1 MTRRRYYGFAM
12 VLAVAIVSVTTVT
25 AGIRLWVYNEWIE
38 YKLICTYSDYLY
50 YEIDLQPAPSLLNEF
65 HERYNDTQFSSWTN
79 ANRPYKWDE
88 NRLYLR
94 PWYYLRVMGN
104 SINITEY
111 IAKDSLEGPYSD
123 ALGSGLNYYYCR
135 NLYNNENLFILDPNR
150 DDPTEY
156 IEIQDYAWLLTT
168 LAPPPPVN

>member
-1 MTRRRYYGFAM
+1 MRFGSLILGVAEAGKRLPGSTDVFRAATVAAQLAL
-12 VLAVAIVSVTTVT
+12 VLIAV
-25 AGIRLWVYNEWIE
+25 
-38 YKLICTYSDYLY
+38 LIFSS
-50 YEIDLQPAPSLLNEF
+50 APS
-65 HERYNDTQFSSWTN
+65 QAQQSGCS
-79 ANRPYKWDE
+79 
-88 NRLYLR
+88 
-94 PWYYLRVMGN
+94 VMGN
-104 SINITEY
+104 SIDITEY